1 MRFPSQV
8 KRMCYT
14 KDHKNRKGGDFWKDE
29 LLDFRIYPGRD
40 RIHFSDVSLA
50 IRRFPKTLIR
60 EKPDLSFCFLFHSF
74 RFTDQHACSEPGT
87 LSYLRRTH
95 CIFPFYGIFIASIL
109 KEKGFACVYPGSSEN
124 FLPES
129 WAGNLSLQLW
139 PMTVNIFSSHFSAD

>member
-95 CIFPFYGIFIASIL
+95 CIFPFLWNLYRIHSQRKKASPACIRAAQKTFCRKAGLEIFP
-109 KEKGFACVYPGSSEN
+109 YSS
-124 FLPES
+124 
-129 WAGNLSLQLW
+129 GR
-139 PMTVNIFSSHFSAD
+139 